1 MAARQSKIEKLH
13 EMYVAALTLQLQAE
27 PNAAILA
34 VIGNFLSRSGVKAV
48 DDSPTMKRL
57 TRSFLDLPFK
67 DNDELPTTNEKAK
80 H

>member
-13 EMYVAALTLQLQAE
+13 EMYVAALTLQLQAGE

-48 DDSPTMKRL
+48 DDSPNMKRL
-57 TRSFLDLPFK
+57 ARSYDSLPFK
-67 DNDELPTTNEKAK
+67 DTDETTTPPKPN
-80 H
+80 

>member
-13 EMYVAALTLQLQAE
+13 EMYVAALTLQLQAGE

-48 DDSPTMKRL
+48 DDSPNMKRL
-57 TRSFLDLPFK
+57 ARSFADLPFK
-67 DNDELPTTNEKAK
+67 DEPIASPKPN
-80 H
+80 

>member
-13 EMYVAALTLQLQAE
+13 EMYVAALTLQLQAGD

-34 VIGNFLSRSGVKAV
+34 VIGNFLNRSGVKAT
-48 DDSPTMKRL
+48 DDSPNMKRL
-57 TRSFLDLPFK
+57 ARAFEDLPFK
-67 DNDELPTTNEKAK
+67 IEDEPTHEEAK